1 MTNDENTDT
10 PRSTATIEA
19 VQAVVDRVSSYQESA
34 PEGTVEKELRAG
46 LDEAG
51 VQLSESDVTRLAE
64 AIERA
69 PQESDPVQVPD
80 VLA

>member
-10 PRSTATIEA
+10 PRSTATVEA

-34 PEGTVEKELRAG
+34 PEGTVETELRSG

-51 VQLSESDVTRLAE
+51 VQLTDRDVTRLAE
-64 AIERA
+64 AIENA
-69 PQESDPVQVPD
+69 AGAGDPVRVPD
-80 VLA
+80 VLS